1 VWPHTR
7 LLPLEP
13 TQYPLRHSLP
23 VGRRL
28 QRLLPQR
35 PSGATMSSEPMS
47 LSLSLRACLVSLSAL
62 SKHNPLYQT
71 AGAATTTVLRQ
82 LLAKA
87 IGTPREA
94 PHTHAHLEL
103 LPPCGV
109 AIRSESGLPTRRG
122 LAEALFV
129 PATLFIR
136 SSDEMPQSREER
148 NRPDKNG

>member
-1 VWPHTR
+1 
-7 LLPLEP
+7 
-13 TQYPLRHSLP
+13 
-23 VGRRL
+23 
-28 QRLLPQR
+28 
-35 PSGATMSSEPMS
+35 MS

-94 PHTHAHLEL
+94 PHTHTHAHLEL

-109 AIRSESGLPTRRG
+109 AIRSESGIPTRRG

-129 PATLFIR
+129 PAILFIR
-136 SSDEMPQSREER
+136 SSDEMLQSREER